1 MKKILALMLVII
13 MSMTLFA
20 GCGGSDD
27 KGKNNNGDDGTIKGE
42 TYNAGNVSAFV
53 PEGWKAF
60 PVPDVFADEPNA
72 MNPNALRICKGGE
85 TDLDIFS
92 KPYVQ
97 INYYGDDTSL
107 MTPSKDLYENG
118 IDLAPTKYG
127 ELTWN
132 GFTADSAGYPIAI
145 LWAENGNI
153 QYQMSFY
160 LGASGGTISLEDADV
175 KTIIESIK

>member
-13 MSMTLFA
+13 MSLTLFA
-20 GCGGSDD
+20 GCGGNDD
-27 KGKNNNGDDGTIKGE
+27 KGNNNGDDGKINGE

-60 PVPDVFADEPNA
+60 PVPDVFAEEPNT
-72 MNPNALRICKGGE
+72 MDPNALRICKGGE

-97 INYYGDDTSL
+97 INYYGEDKNL
-107 MTPSKDLYENG
+107 ATPSKDFYDNG
-118 IDLAPTKYG
+118 VDITPITCG

-132 GFTADSAGYPIAI
+132 GFTAESSGTSIAI
-145 LWAENGNI
+145 LWAEKGNI
-153 QYQMSFY
+153 QYQLSFT
-160 LGASGGTISLEDADV
+160 LGASSGTITLEDADV
-175 KTIIESIK
+175 KAIIESIK